1 MPFLCVHAKPHHLTN
16 SKVSICSSSNSNFV
30 SSTKIS
36 RFQIGVE
43 NRNISNMK
51 NFMRQGKNSDEIPAN
66 YSKKKKKKR
75 AKTHTINR
83 IETLFIDKGGG

>member
-66 YSKKKKKKR
+66 YSKKKKKKS
-75 AKTHTINR
+75 KNTHNKQNR
-83 IETLFIDKGGG
+83 NTFYR